1 MKKLLLLG
9 LGLLGLPF
17 IAFGAYNDVSL
28 NSSVSFTINSVS
40 LTLTGTSALLESVVA
55 NADTLVVTLAP
66 GSSVVINSAD
76 GKELAHNA
84 PSTVYNYSCSSSASA
99 LTLAYAEGA
108 GSNYTVTVTPSASAC
123 STAGAG
129 GSGGGSSGGGGGSSY
144 SSGGGGGGSSVSVA
158 APAAVAA
165 TTQSSSASTLQAQI
179 DALLSQVGALGGSSS
194 YTRDLQVGDSGA
206 DVASLQ
212 TLLESK
218 GFLTMPAGVAKGTF
232 GGLTK
237 AALVAYQKNIGV
249 NATGYFGPKT
259 RASVGAT
266 PVASA
271 PSSATVP
278 VTKGTL
284 TAALSAGVSHS
295 DVKLLQQVLN
305 SDPDTRIADSGVGS
319 SGYETE
325 YYGAK
330 TRAAVEKFQVKHGIA
345 GPGDAGFGNVG
356 PKTRAKLNSL

>member
-17 IAFGAYNDVSL
+17 IAFGAFDDV
-28 NSSVSFTINSVS
+28 
-40 LTLTGTSALLESVVA
+40 TLTTDTRITVGS
-55 NADTLVVTLAP
+55 DTLSVYGESGLVESIAVGSSNFTVTLA
-66 GSSVVINSAD
+66 STSAVTF
-76 GKELAHNA
+76 K
-84 PSTVYNYSCSSSASA
+84 SSSGKTLSTSGASA
-99 LTLAYAEGA
+99 IRSNSSCENGASYLTLANE
-108 GSNYTVTVTPSASAC
+108 SSSSSVTVTVTIGSAC
-123 STAGAG
+123 STN
-129 GSGGGSSGGGGGSSY
+129 SSGGGGGGGGGGTVSGLI
-144 SSGGGGGGSSVSVA
+144 SGGGGGGSSVSVA
-158 APAAVAA
+158 TPAASSA

-194 YTRDLQVGDSGA
+194 FTRDLQVGDSGA